1 MTHAGFKSRLLAP
14 GPVAVPPS
22 VLAAMARPTIHH
34 RSAPFTELFIR
45 VRTALAEAALLP
57 GDDVLVLTGSGSAA
71 FEAGLLATVP
81 AGASVVALHNG
92 KFGERWAG
100 LAHRYGYDVHPVAAR
115 WGEALDLEAVTRALG
130 DMPAPAAVLVV
141 HSETSTGQ
149 LNDVRAV
156 AELVRAQ
163 APEALVLVDAVT
175 SFTVTELRPDV
186 WGLDGIFTGSQ
197 KGLMMPPG
205 LSFAWLS
212 ERAWERNAAVRSQLP
227 ASYYLDLAAERVSQR
242 AGQTAFTTSVNLIY
256 GLETALELLLSEGVE
271 RVWVRRERNNRA
283 LLAAGAA
290 LGCAPYAR
298 DPSPA
303 LAALRAPDG
312 VSAPA
317 IVEGFA
323 RRGITIAGGHD
334 DAKPVLFRPSVL
346 GHADAFDVVTL
357 AAGLEGALHDLGHEG
372 EIGAGVTAALRI
384 LEGA

>member
-1 MTHAGFKSRLLAP
+1 MNHAGFKSRLLAP

-34 RSAPFTELFIR
+34 RSAPFTALFNR
-45 VRTALAEAALLP
+45 VRTALAEAALMP
-57 GDDVLVLTGSGSAA
+57 DDDVLVLTGSGSAA

-100 LAHRYGYDVHPVAAR
+100 LAARYGYEVRAVAAP
-115 WGEALDLEAVTRALG
+115 WGAALDLEGLACAL
-130 DMPAPAAVLVV
+130 DEVHEPAAVLVV

-156 AELVRAQ
+156 AELVRAR
-163 APEALVLVDAVT
+163 APEALVLDDAVT
-175 SFTVTELRPDV
+175 SFTVTELRPDA

-205 LSFAWLS
+205 LAFAWLS
-212 ERAWERNAAVRSQLP
+212 ERAWSRHAAVRSQLLP
-227 ASYYLDLAAERVSQR
+227 SFYLDLAAERVSQR

-256 GLETALELLLSEGVE
+256 GLEAALELLHAEGLE
-271 RVWVRRERNNRA
+271 RVWARRERNNRA

-303 LAALRAPDG
+303 LAALRAPVG
-312 VSAPA
+312 VPAPA

-323 RRGITIAGGHD
+323 RRGVVVAGGHD

-346 GHADAFDVVTL
+346 GHADAFDVLTL
-357 AAGLEGALHDLGHEG
+357 AAGLEGALRDLDHGVEV
-372 EIGAGVTAALRI
+372 GAGVTAAMRI